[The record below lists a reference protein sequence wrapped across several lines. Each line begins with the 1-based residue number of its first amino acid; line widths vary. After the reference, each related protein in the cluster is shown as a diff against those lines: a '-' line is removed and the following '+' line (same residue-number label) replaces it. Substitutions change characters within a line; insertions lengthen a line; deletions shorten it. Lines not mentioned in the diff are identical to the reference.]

1 MYAFETRIR
10 GVIMEL
16 VEPCIKRTIQDRE
29 VITEVKKQNDL
40 IKKKV
45 DECEF
50 IVQKAQKKTTLTDD
64 LAK

>member
-1 MYAFETRIR
+1 
-10 GVIMEL
+10 MEL

-50 IVQKAQKKTTLTDD
+50 IVQKA
-64 LAK
+64 